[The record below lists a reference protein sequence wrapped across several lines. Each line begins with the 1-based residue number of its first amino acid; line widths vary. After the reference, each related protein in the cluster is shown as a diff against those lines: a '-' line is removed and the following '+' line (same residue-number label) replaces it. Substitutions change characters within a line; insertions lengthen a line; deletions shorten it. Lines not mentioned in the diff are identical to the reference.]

1 MIAAQPDPRSRT
13 LRLLTLSLLLLPALI
28 GAQGPVAAPEPRP
41 APIAIAPLAVA
52 PTIQKVDLP
61 IGRSYAISTTVDIIR
76 VSVAADAIADVI
88 AIAPREL
95 VVNAKALGET
105 DLLLWGADGT
115 RAHYRVLVHSP
126 ADRMQVLVSVKFA
139 EVRRDVLTEFGLSG
153 LYRRGET
160 RIGTGVL
167 RDGRQVDPTTGAV
180 SVPADARFLTLLS
193 SFGTADFMALL
204 QAQEEQGKVRT
215 LAEPNIMAGNKE
227 DASFLAGGEIP
238 VPIAQNAVPGQVAAV
253 TIQYR
258 EFGIRLAFNG
268 EIVSDSLI
276 RLKITPE
283 VSTLD
288 YANAVV
294 LSGFRIPALRTRRV
308 ESTLDVKRD
317 QSLVISGLFNDE
329 RQQVR
334 GGIPG
339 LKDLP
344 ILGALFSSRSW
355 QRNETELV
363 VVVTPVVVD
372 PMRPRERDVLR
383 FPADTA
389 LPAASVVRPPEP
401 TTLPPGGH
409 D

>member
-1 MIAAQPDPRSRT
+1 
-13 LRLLTLSLLLLPALI
+13 
-28 GAQGPVAAPEPRP
+28 
-41 APIAIAPLAVA
+41 
-52 PTIQKVDLP
+52 
-61 IGRSYAISTTVDIIR
+61 
-76 VSVAADAIADVI
+76 
-88 AIAPREL
+88 
-95 VVNAKALGET
+95 
-105 DLLLWGADGT
+105 
-115 RAHYRVLVHSP
+115 
-126 ADRMQVLVSVKFA
+126 
-139 EVRRDVLTEFGLSG
+139 
-153 LYRRGET
+153 
-160 RIGTGVL
+160 
-167 RDGRQVDPTTGAV
+167 
-180 SVPADARFLTLLS
+180 VPADARFLTLLS
-193 SFGTADFMALL
+193 SFGAADFMALL

-238 VPIAQNAVPGQVAAV
+238 VPIAQNAIPGQVAAV
-253 TIQYR
+253 TIQFR

-334 GGIPG
+334 SGIPG

-363 VVVTPVVVD
+363 VIVTPVVVD

-383 FPADTA
+383 FPADT
-389 LPAASVVRPPEP
+389 LTPATGVLGPRTGVI
-401 TTLPPGGH
+401 PPGGR
-409 D
+409 

>member
-1 MIAAQPDPRSRT
+1 MIAAHPDSRSRT
-13 LRLLTLSLLLLPALI
+13 LRLLALSLLLLPALVD
-28 GAQGPVAAPEPRP
+28 AQEPTTAPEATA
-41 APIAIAPLAVA
+41 APIAIAPIAIA

-61 IGRSYAISTTVDIIR
+61 IGRSYAISTTVDVIR

-88 AIAPREL
+88 AISPREL

-334 GGIPG
+334 SGIPG

-363 VVVTPVVVD
+363 VIVTPIVVD
-372 PMRPRERDVLR
+372 PMRPRDRDVLR
-383 FPADTA
+383 FPADT
-389 LPAASVVRPPEP
+389 LTPATGVLAPRTGVI
-401 TTLPPGGH
+401 PPGGR
-409 D
+409 

>member
-1 MIAAQPDPRSRT
+1 MIVVHQDEPSRALRFVT
-13 LRLLTLSLLLLPALI
+13 LALLLLPALL
-28 GAQGPVAAPEPRP
+28 GAQGPIAPEVSV
-41 APIAIAPLAVA
+41 APVAIAPVL
-52 PTIQKVDLP
+52 QKIDLP
-61 IGRSYAISTTVDIIR
+61 IGRSHAISATVDVIR

-88 AIAPREL
+88 AISPREL
-95 VVNAKALGET
+95 VINAKALGET
-105 DLLLWGADGT
+105 DLLFWHADGT

-139 EVRRDVLTEFGLSG
+139 EVRRDVLTEFGVSG

-160 RIGTGVL
+160 RVGSGVL
-167 RDGRQVDPTTGAV
+167 RDGRQVDPATGAI

-193 SFGTADFMALL
+193 SFGTRDFMALL

-258 EFGIRLAFNG
+258 EFGIRLSFNG

-294 LSGFRIPALRTRRV
+294 LAGFRIPALRTRRV
-308 ESTLDVKRD
+308 QSTLDVRRD

-334 GGIPG
+334 GGVPG

-389 LPAASVVRPPEP
+389 LPAASVIRPPEP
-401 TTLPPGGH
+401 TTLPPGGR

>member
-1 MIAAQPDPRSRT
+1 MIVVHQDEPSRALRFVT
-13 LRLLTLSLLLLPALI
+13 LALLLLPALL
-28 GAQGPVAAPEPRP
+28 GAQGPIEPEVSVAPV
-41 APIAIAPLAVA
+41 AIAPVL
-52 PTIQKVDLP
+52 QKIDLP
-61 IGRSYAISTTVDIIR
+61 IGRSHAISATVDVIR

-88 AIAPREL
+88 AISPREL
-95 VVNAKALGET
+95 VINAKALGET
-105 DLLLWGADGT
+105 DLLLWHADGT

-139 EVRRDVLTEFGLSG
+139 EVRRDVLTEFGVSG

-160 RIGTGVL
+160 RVGSGVL
-167 RDGRQVDPTTGAV
+167 RDGRQVDPATGAI

-193 SFGTADFMALL
+193 SFGTRDFMALL

-258 EFGIRLAFNG
+258 EFGIRLSFNG

-294 LSGFRIPALRTRRV
+294 LAGFRIPALRTRRV
-308 ESTLDVKRD
+308 QSTLDVRRD

-334 GGIPG
+334 GGVPG

-389 LPAASVVRPPEP
+389 LPAASVIRPPEP
-401 TTLPPGGH
+401 TTLPPGGR

>member
-1 MIAAQPDPRSRT
+1 MIVVHQDEPSRALRFVT
-13 LRLLTLSLLLLPALI
+13 LALLLLPALL
-28 GAQGPVAAPEPRP
+28 GAQGPIEPEVSVAPV
-41 APIAIAPLAVA
+41 AIAPVL
-52 PTIQKVDLP
+52 QKIDLP
-61 IGRSYAISTTVDIIR
+61 IGRSHAISATVDVIR

-88 AIAPREL
+88 AISPREL
-95 VVNAKALGET
+95 VINAKALGET
-105 DLLLWGADGT
+105 DLLLWHADGT

-139 EVRRDVLTEFGLSG
+139 EVRRDVLTEFGVSG

-160 RIGTGVL
+160 RVGSGVL
-167 RDGRQVDPTTGAV
+167 RDGRQVDPVTGAI

-193 SFGTADFMALL
+193 SFGTRDFMALL

-258 EFGIRLAFNG
+258 EFGIRLSFNG

-294 LSGFRIPALRTRRV
+294 LAGFRIPALRTRRV
-308 ESTLDVKRD
+308 QSTLDVRRD

-334 GGIPG
+334 GGVPG

-389 LPAASVVRPPEP
+389 LPAASVIRPPEP
-401 TTLPPGGH
+401 TTLPPGGR

>member
-1 MIAAQPDPRSRT
+1 MIAAHLDLRSRT
-13 LRLLTLSLLLLPALI
+13 LRLLALSLLLLPALVD
-28 GAQGPVAAPEPRP
+28 AQEPTTAPEATA
-41 APIAIAPLAVA
+41 APIAIAPIAIA

-61 IGRSYAISTTVDIIR
+61 IGRSYAISTTVDVIR

-88 AIAPREL
+88 AISPREL

-160 RIGTGVL
+160 RTGTGVL
-167 RDGRQVDPTTGAV
+167 RDGRQVNPTTGAV

-253 TIQYR
+253 TIQFR

-334 GGIPG
+334 SGIPG

-363 VVVTPVVVD
+363 VIVTPIVVD
-372 PMRPRERDVLR
+372 PMRPRDRDVLR
-383 FPADTA
+383 FPVDT
-389 LPAASVVRPPEP
+389 LTPAAGVLAPRTGVIPPR
-401 TTLPPGGH
+401 GR
-409 D
+409 

>member
-1 MIAAQPDPRSRT
+1 MIAAHPDSRSRT
-13 LRLLTLSLLLLPALI
+13 RRLLALSLLLLPAVV
-28 GAQGPVAAPEPRP
+28 GAQGPTTAPEASA
-41 APIAIAPLAVA
+41 APIAIAPIAIA

-61 IGRSYAISTTVDIIR
+61 IGRSYAISTTVDVIR

-88 AIAPREL
+88 AISPREL

-334 GGIPG
+334 SGIPG

-363 VVVTPVVVD
+363 VIVTPIVVD
-372 PMRPRERDVLR
+372 PMRPRDRDVLR
-383 FPADTA
+383 FPADT
-389 LPAASVVRPPEP
+389 LTPAAGVLAPRTGVI
-401 TTLPPGGH
+401 PPGGR
-409 D
+409 

>member
-1 MIAAQPDPRSRT
+1 MIAAHPDSRSRT
-13 LRLLTLSLLLLPALI
+13 LRLLALSLLLLPAAV
-28 GAQGPVAAPEPRP
+28 GAQGPTTAPEAST
-41 APIAIAPLAVA
+41 APIAIAPIAIA

-61 IGRSYAISTTVDIIR
+61 IGRSYAISTTVDVIR

-88 AIAPREL
+88 AISPREL

-334 GGIPG
+334 SGIPG

-372 PMRPRERDVLR
+372 PMRPRDRDILR
-383 FPADTA
+383 IPADTA
-389 LPAASVVRPPEP
+389 LPAASVIRPPDP
-401 TTLPPGGH
+401 TTLPPGGR

>member
-1 MIAAQPDPRSRT
+1 MIAVDREVPSRP
-13 LRLLTLSLLLLPALI
+13 LRLATLSLLLLPALL
-28 GAQGPVAAPEPRP
+28 GAQGPTDPVEPP
-41 APIAIAPLAVA
+41 SPPIAVA
-52 PTIQKVDLP
+52 PTVQKVDLP
-61 IGRSYAISTTVDIIR
+61 IGRSHAISSTVDVIR

-88 AIAPREL
+88 AISPREL

-115 RAHYRVLVHSP
+115 RAHYRVQVHSP

-160 RIGTGVL
+160 RVGTGVF
-167 RDGRQVDPTTGAV
+167 RDGRQIDPTTGAV

-253 TIQYR
+253 TISYR

-276 RLKITPE
+276 RLQITPE

-294 LSGFRIPALRTRRV
+294 LAGFRIPALRTRRV
-308 ESTLDVKRD
+308 QSTLDVRRD

-329 RQQVR
+329 RQQIR
-334 GGIPG
+334 TGIPG

-344 ILGALFSSRSW
+344 ILGALFSSRAW

-401 TTLPPGGH
+401 TTLPPGGR

>member
-1 MIAAQPDPRSRT
+1 MIAVAQAGPSPL
-13 LRLLTLSLLLLPALI
+13 LRLVTLTVLLLPALI
-28 GAQGPVAAPEPRP
+28 GAQGPDASDSVITPV
-41 APIAIAPLAVA
+41 AIAPV
-52 PTIQKVDLP
+52 IQKIDLP
-61 IGRSYAISTTVDIIR
+61 IGRSHAISTTVDVIR
-76 VSVAADAIADVI
+76 VSVAADAIADVL
-88 AIAPREL
+88 AISPREL
-95 VVNAKALGET
+95 VINAKALGET
-105 DLLLWGADGT
+105 DLLLWHADGT

-139 EVRRDVLTEFGLSG
+139 EVRRDVLTEFGVSG

-160 RIGTGVL
+160 RIGSGVL
-167 RDGRQVDPTTGAV
+167 RDGQQVDPTTGAV

-193 SFGTADFMALL
+193 SFGTRDFMALL

-258 EFGIRLAFNG
+258 EFGIRLSFNG

-294 LSGFRIPALRTRRV
+294 LAGFRIPALRTRRV
-308 ESTLDVKRD
+308 QSTLDVRRD

-334 GGIPG
+334 SGVPG

-344 ILGALFSSRSW
+344 IVGALFSSRSW

-363 VVVTPVVVD
+363 VIVTPVVVD
-372 PMRPRERDVLR
+372 PMRPREQDILR
-383 FPADTA
+383 APANTT
-389 LPAASVVRPPEP
+389 LPAASVLRPPEP
-401 TTLPPGGH
+401 TTLPPGGCH
-409 D
+409 

>member
-1 MIAAQPDPRSRT
+1 MIVMHQDEPSRT
-13 LRLLTLSLLLLPALI
+13 LRFVTLTLLLLPALL
-28 GAQGPVAAPEPRP
+28 GAQGPIEPEVSVAPV
-41 APIAIAPLAVA
+41 AIAPVL
-52 PTIQKVDLP
+52 QKIDLP
-61 IGRSYAISTTVDIIR
+61 IGRSHAISATVDVIR

-88 AIAPREL
+88 AISPREL
-95 VVNAKALGET
+95 VINAKALGET
-105 DLLLWGADGT
+105 DLLLWHADGT

-139 EVRRDVLTEFGLSG
+139 EVRRDVLTEFGVSG

-160 RIGTGVL
+160 RVGSGVL
-167 RDGRQVDPTTGAV
+167 RDGRQVDPATGAI

-193 SFGTADFMALL
+193 SFGTRDFMALL

-258 EFGIRLAFNG
+258 EFGIRLSFNG

-294 LSGFRIPALRTRRV
+294 LAGFRIPALRTRRV
-308 ESTLDVKRD
+308 QSTLDVRRD

-334 GGIPG
+334 GGVPG

-389 LPAASVVRPPEP
+389 LPAASVIRPPEP
-401 TTLPPGGH
+401 TTLPPGGR

>member
-1 MIAAQPDPRSRT
+1 MIVVHQDEPSRALRFVT
-13 LRLLTLSLLLLPALI
+13 LALLLLPALL
-28 GAQGPVAAPEPRP
+28 GAQGPIAPEVSV
-41 APIAIAPLAVA
+41 APVAIAPVL
-52 PTIQKVDLP
+52 QKIDLP
-61 IGRSYAISTTVDIIR
+61 IGRSHAISATVDVIR

-88 AIAPREL
+88 AISPREL
-95 VVNAKALGET
+95 VINAKALGET
-105 DLLLWGADGT
+105 DLLLWHADGT

-139 EVRRDVLTEFGLSG
+139 EVRRDVLTEFGVSG

-160 RIGTGVL
+160 RVGSGVL
-167 RDGRQVDPTTGAV
+167 RDGRQVDPATGAI

-193 SFGTADFMALL
+193 SFGTRDFMALL

-258 EFGIRLAFNG
+258 EFGIRLSFNG

-294 LSGFRIPALRTRRV
+294 LAGFRIPALRTRRV
-308 ESTLDVKRD
+308 QSTLDVRRD

-334 GGIPG
+334 GGVPG

-389 LPAASVVRPPEP
+389 LPAASVIRPPEP
-401 TTLPPGGH
+401 TTLPPGGR

>member
-1 MIAAQPDPRSRT
+1 M
-13 LRLLTLSLLLLPALI
+13 
-28 GAQGPVAAPEPRP
+28 
-41 APIAIAPLAVA
+41 
-52 PTIQKVDLP
+52 
-61 IGRSYAISTTVDIIR
+61 
-76 VSVAADAIADVI
+76 
-88 AIAPREL
+88 
-95 VVNAKALGET
+95 
-105 DLLLWGADGT
+105 
-115 RAHYRVLVHSP
+115 
-126 ADRMQVLVSVKFA
+126 
-139 EVRRDVLTEFGLSG
+139 
-153 LYRRGET
+153 
-160 RIGTGVL
+160 
-167 RDGRQVDPTTGAV
+167 
-180 SVPADARFLTLLS
+180 
-193 SFGTADFMALL
+193 
-204 QAQEEQGKVRT
+204 RT

-276 RLKITPE
+276 RLKIIPE

-334 GGIPG
+334 SGIPG

-344 ILGALFSSRSW
+344 ILGVLFSSRSW

-363 VVVTPVVVD
+363 VIVTPIVVD
-372 PMRPRERDVLR
+372 PMRPRDRDVLR
-383 FPADTA
+383 FPADT
-389 LPAASVVRPPEP
+389 LTPATGVLAPRTGVI
-401 TTLPPGGH
+401 PPGGR
-409 D
+409 

>member
-1 MIAAQPDPRSRT
+1 VTPLVPRLARH
-13 LRLLTLSLLLLPALI
+13 LLGWALVLPIGLLV
-28 GAQGPVAAPEPRP
+28 AQGPAAAPP
-41 APIAIAPLAVA
+41 AASAAASAAAPDPMITAE
-52 PTIQKVDLP
+52 PTIVKIDLP
-61 IGRSYAISTTVDIIR
+61 IGRSHAITSAVDVVR
-76 VSVAADAIADVI
+76 VSVAADAVADVI
-88 AIAPREL
+88 AVSPREL
-95 VVNAKALGET
+95 VINAKALGET
-105 DLLLWGADGT
+105 DLLLWGSDGS

-126 ADRMQVLVSVKFA
+126 SDRMQVLVSVKFA
-139 EVRRDVLTEFGLSG
+139 EVRRDVLTQFGLSG
-153 LYRRGET
+153 LYRHGDT
-160 RIGTGVL
+160 RIGTG
-167 RDGRQVDPTTGAV
+167 DYKTDININPITGDAT
-180 SVPADARFLTLLS
+180 VPADARFLTLLS
-193 SFGTADFMALL
+193 SFGTKDFMALL
-204 QAQEEQGKVRT
+204 QAQEEQGNVRT

-238 VPIAQNAVPGQVAAV
+238 VPIAQPTLAGQPSAV

-268 EIVSDSLI
+268 EIVSDSLV
-276 RLKITPE
+276 RLRITPE

-308 ESTLDVKRD
+308 QSTLDVRRD

-334 GGIPG
+334 TGVPW

-363 VVVTPVVVD
+363 VIVTPVVVD
-372 PMRPRERDVLR
+372 PMRPRERDVMR
-383 FPADTA
+383 FPADT
-389 LPAASVVRPPEP
+389 LSPAAGVLAPRTGVI
-401 TTLPPGGH
+401 PPGGR
-409 D
+409 

>member
-1 MIAAQPDPRSRT
+1 MIAVDREASSRP
-13 LRLLTLSLLLLPALI
+13 LRLAMLCLLLLPALL
-28 GAQGPVAAPEPRP
+28 GAQGPADPVESVP
-41 APIAIAPLAVA
+41 APIAIAPTV
-52 PTIQKVDLP
+52 QKIDLP
-61 IGRSYAISTTVDIIR
+61 IGRSHAISSTVDVVR

-88 AIAPREL
+88 AISPREL

-115 RAHYRVLVHSP
+115 RAHYRVQVHSP

-401 TTLPPGGH
+401 MTLPPGGR

>member
-1 MIAAQPDPRSRT
+1 MIAAISDSRSRT
-13 LRLLTLSLLLLPALI
+13 LRLLALSLLLRPALVD
-28 GAQGPVAAPEPRP
+28 AQGPTTAPESTA
-41 APIAIAPLAVA
+41 APIAIAPIAIA

-61 IGRSYAISTTVDIIR
+61 IGRSYAISTTVDVIR

-88 AIAPREL
+88 AISPREL

-253 TIQYR
+253 TIQFR

-334 GGIPG
+334 SGIPG

-363 VVVTPVVVD
+363 VIVTPIVVD
-372 PMRPRERDVLR
+372 PMRPRDRDVLR
-383 FPADTA
+383 FPADT
-389 LPAASVVRPPEP
+389 LTPATGVLAPRTGVI
-401 TTLPPGGH
+401 PPGGR
-409 D
+409 

>member
-1 MIAAQPDPRSRT
+1 MIAAISDSRSRT
-13 LRLLTLSLLLLPALI
+13 LRLLALSLLLRPAFVD
-28 GAQGPVAAPEPRP
+28 AQGPTTAPEST
-41 APIAIAPLAVA
+41 ATPIAIA

-61 IGRSYAISTTVDIIR
+61 IGRSYAISTTVDVIR

-88 AIAPREL
+88 AISPREL

-334 GGIPG
+334 SGIPG

-363 VVVTPVVVD
+363 VIVTPIVVD
-372 PMRPRERDVLR
+372 PMRPRDRDVLR
-383 FPADTA
+383 FPADT
-389 LPAASVVRPPEP
+389 LTPATGVLAPRTGVI
-401 TTLPPGGH
+401 PPGGR
-409 D
+409 